1 MAKVFFAPTINF
13 MSGRIGEGVYT
24 ITGKGGMSYLR
35 RYTYPTITQN
45 NHEQGAILRNLSIR
59 WNTEVGADY
68 KKELKEYAI
77 EYHALANYGKPR
89 SDRAYSSFAVFVM
102 LLFAI
107 KKAHSATI
115 DLKTVTMAELN
126 AITPSV
132 TNIADQ
138 TTAGLLPITPNS
150 MEYIANWD

>member
-45 NHEQGAILRNLSIR
+45 NHEQGAILANLSKR
-59 WNTEVGADY
+59 WNTEVSEDY
-68 KKELKEYAI
+68 KAELKNYAI

-89 SDRAYSSFAVFVM
+89 SDRAYSA
-102 LLFAI
+102 FAI
-107 KKAHSATI
+107 FISILWKVKFADPAHIMLDSVVMS
-115 DLKTVTMAELN
+115 DLRVVFPNQL
-126 AITPSV
+126 S
-132 TNIADQ
+132 IADQ
-138 TTAGLLPITPNS
+138 VAAGWIPATPKS
-150 MEYIANWD
+150 STYLAAW

>member
-89 SDRAYSSFAVFVM
+89 SDRAYSA
-102 LLFAI
+102 FAI
-107 KKAHSATI
+107 FISILWKVKFADPMHIMLDSVVMSDLRVVFPDQLSIAEQVAAGWIPATPKSSTYLSA
-115 DLKTVTMAELN
+115 
-126 AITPSV
+126 
-132 TNIADQ
+132 
-138 TTAGLLPITPNS
+138 
-150 MEYIANWD
+150 W

>member
-45 NHEQGAILRNLSIR
+45 NHEKGAILANLSKR

-68 KKELKEYAI
+68 KEELKAYAI
-77 EYHALANYGKPR
+77 EYHALANYGKAR
-89 SDRAYSSFAVFVM
+89 SDRAYSA
-102 LLFAI
+102 FAI
-107 KKAHSATI
+107 FISILWKVKAADPTHIMLDSVVMSDLRVVFPNQLSIAEQVAAGWIPATP
-115 DLKTVTMAELN
+115 KSSTY
-126 AITPSV
+126 
-132 TNIADQ
+132 
-138 TTAGLLPITPNS
+138 TAT
-150 MEYIANWD
+150 W